1 MERNDIQKISSETAN
16 IPVYK
21 QSAEYAIEH
30 DELPAYRES
39 FRVNMACR
47 DALESAIHES
57 YHDYCLDTGKAAA
70 QVAAQFGMERVAYV
84 LANTVRAFDHD
95 GRISRDNKAWAQTVP
110 VCTDADEWG
119 HERSR
124 YFLVSQVNPGLVNL
138 LVSREAHNVIT
149 TGGVEIAVQ
158 EWADD
163 EKTKPFENLSGVMPN
178 TTVTKIAE
186 VKNTG
191 ASDAWVRVK
200 VEKNIK
206 LQGEGTPD
214 TGLVELTL
222 NTADWTEKDGYYY
235 YSKPLKPGEITAPIF
250 TAVTFKPDMGNE
262 YQNATATVDVSAQAV
277 QTANN
282 GDTVMDAKGWP
293 NS

>member
-1 MERNDIQKISSETAN
+1 MKRKILILS
-16 IPVYK
+16 
-21 QSAEYAIEH
+21 
-30 DELPAYRES
+30 
-39 FRVNMACR
+39 
-47 DALESAIHES
+47 
-57 YHDYCLDTGKAAA
+57 
-70 QVAAQFGMERVAYV
+70 V
-84 LANTVRAFDHD
+84 LAICIATLAAGTIAFFTAE
-95 GRISRDNKAWAQTVP
+95 GK
-110 VCTDADEWG
+110 
-119 HERSR
+119 
-124 YFLVSQVNPGLVNL
+124 
-138 LVSREAHNVIT
+138 AHNVIT

-158 EWADD
+158 EWADV
-163 EKTKPFENLSGVMPN
+163 EKTKPFEDLTGVMPN

-186 VKNTG
+186 IKNTG

-214 TGLVELTL
+214 TGLVELTI
-222 NTADWTEKDGYYY
+222 NTTDWTEKDGYFYY
-235 YSKPLKPGEITAPIF
+235 TKALKPGEVTAPIF
-250 TAVTFKPDMGNE
+250 TAVTFKADMGNE